1 MKEIEGNKQCR
12 EIATERKGRRRGS
25 RECFVLHTK
34 EDNKIFNVYYLNRK
48 RGKETKGGRER
59 GKTERGRMSETRKR
73 EEGRRKRKRKE
84 ASKKG
89 NRKGN
94 RMEKEKEKERRKTNS
109 SLIFRLRMVFKSNSK
124 RFN

>member
-12 EIATERKGRRRGS
+12 EIATERIK
-25 RECFVLHTK
+25 REEKRKQRMFCLHTK

-109 SLIFRLRMVFKSNSK
+109 SLIFRLRM
-124 RFN
+124 